1 MSDDIFDVP
10 DDDEVQAPPQ
20 DEAKQKREAADIRK
34 RLKEAETLAKEVEE
48 LRVFKA
54 EREKADR
61 QNAVTGAFTALGLQ
75 PEWTKFFDGEETTED
90 AVKAWAVSNKFLQPA
105 EDEPAPEPVS
115 TGYTPTV
122 IEGSPIG
129 SKIYS
134 FDEWLKMSETDPAQA
149 NQLWKSNRVE
159 GKIT

>member
-1 MSDDIFDVP
+1 MSEPRRPRISVVNDNPEFLELMSAILDEEAGYDV
-10 DDDEVQAPPQ
+10 
-20 DEAKQKREAADIRK
+20 
-34 RLKEAETLAKEVEE
+34 
-48 LRVFKA
+48 
-54 EREKADR
+54 
-61 QNAVTGAFTALGLQ
+61 AL
-75 PEWTKFFDGEETTED
+75 FDGEETTED

-134 FDEWLKMSETDPAQA
+134 FDEWLKLSEVDPAKA
-149 NQLWKSNRVE
+149 NQRWTSNRVE